1 MTIADYNMTSIAMY
15 SIIFHLT
22 NRRVGTVNCCQL
34 NFSSLLY
41 NIQQLPSQ
49 NQLFF
54 PYCKTITFQQCGV
67 YFRQTCTMIESGSA
81 TLHYGEKCENLKHI
95 SMYCETCELKK
106 IQDSVYSRYFTSFYT
121 AFYIGLFPQHFDL

>member
-1 MTIADYNMTSIAMY
+1 MTSIAMY

-54 PYCKTITFQQCGV
+54 PYFKTITFQQCGV

-106 IQDSVYSRYFTSFYT
+106 YKIVSTVGTLRLFIQPFIL
-121 AFYIGLFPQHFDL
+121 AFFHNILTCRKK